1 MTNNSTNFDIEHYR
15 AENPGIIK
23 EIIKDFSV
31 FYLNINSIVSER
43 RRDDFQ
49 LLIDDL
55 GIKFDA
61 ILLVET
67 YYKPDHGLLTIDGYK
82 EFHSFREREGGGIFI
97 FINEKHEADICFQ
110 RMVNEIEVMVVKVKG
125 RLDLGL
131 VYRPPVNNFDDF
143 FEILDE
149 TLENRRN
156 TVICGDFNIDVLKK
170 NSNIKSDYLQ

>member
-67 YYKPDHGLLTIDGYK
+67 
-82 EFHSFREREGGGIFI
+82 SF
-97 FINEKHEADICFQ
+97 N
-110 RMVNEIEVMVVKVKG
+110 
-125 RLDLGL
+125 
-131 VYRPPVNNFDDF
+131 
-143 FEILDE
+143 
-149 TLENRRN
+149 
-156 TVICGDFNIDVLKK
+156 
-170 NSNIKSDYLQ
+170 